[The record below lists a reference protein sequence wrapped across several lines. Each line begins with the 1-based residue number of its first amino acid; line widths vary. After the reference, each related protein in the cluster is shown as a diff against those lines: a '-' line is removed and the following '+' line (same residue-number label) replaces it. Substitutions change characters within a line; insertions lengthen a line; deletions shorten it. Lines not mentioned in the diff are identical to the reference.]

1 MRSSK
6 IPSPPRLAV
15 WLVKRLERYQMNH
28 AIIDDLHEVFTRIC
42 REQGFISACLWYWGQ
57 CLDAVIK
64 DTLFNLRWRFIMFKN
79 YLKIAFR
86 NIKRHKGFSFINIA
100 GLAIGLACCLF
111 ILIWVLDEL
120 SYDKF
125 HENASYLYR
134 VEENQYYSGRVYHVT
149 VTPYPLAPALK
160 QDFPEIIEATQ
171 YVGVG
176 GQLLRYGE
184 KAFFETGIKAVAP
197 AFFRMFTFPF
207 FKGDSRTALDDP
219 FSLVISEEIAEK
231 YFGEEDPIGKVFS
244 INNKYDMKVTG
255 VMKNV
260 PNNSYLQFDMVL
272 PYALLEKVGTVNDSM
287 EMNSILTFVQLQK
300 GASLQ
305 EVNEKIRGFIKK
317 HVPDSVTEL
326 ELALH
331 SRIHLHQYFGYGR
344 DMGQIKYVYI
354 FSLIAFFV
362 LLIACINFMNLS
374 TARSANRAK
383 EVGVRKV
390 VGALKRHIIRQFY
403 GESVIYAFIALVFAV
418 ILVALLMSPFNNL
431 SGKEL
436 SLGILG
442 NWQIILGFTG
452 VTLFTG
458 LVAGSYPALF
468 LSSFQPVSVI
478 KGSLKSGAGS
488 SLFRRILVVVQF
500 ALSIFLIIGTVVVYN
515 QLHYMKN
522 KDVGYA
528 KEHLVYIPMRG
539 QTVRFYTALK
549 DALVRDPRILNVTG
563 SIERPSYIESTSG
576 GANWDGKDPDQV
588 VLIGMS
594 SVDYDYIET
603 IGIELS
609 EGRSFSRENGTD
621 QTEAFIVNEELAK
634 LMGKKSVVGERF
646 SFVGRDGKI
655 IGVMKNF
662 HYLSLRNKIEP
673 LAIYMWPRDQG
684 FNYTLIRI
692 SSENISASLDFVR
705 ETWQKVVPD
714 FPFEYRFLVDDFEYY
729 YRSEERMGNLLK
741 YFSILAVFIAC
752 LGLFGLASFSV
763 EQRTKEIGIRK
774 VLGASVSGIVRLLAR
789 ESLLLV
795 AIANLI
801 VWPVAYYGMNRWL
814 ETFAYRTNVGWE
826 TLVLTGILA
835 LAIALITVSYQAIRA
850 ALTNPVDSLR
860 HE

>member
-1 MRSSK
+1 M
-6 IPSPPRLAV
+6 I
-15 WLVKRLERYQMNH
+15 
-28 AIIDDLHEVFTRIC
+28 
-42 REQGFISACLWYWGQ
+42 
-57 CLDAVIK
+57 
-64 DTLFNLRWRFIMFKN
+64 KN
-79 YLKIAFR
+79 YFKVALR
-86 NIKRHKGFSFINIA
+86 NIRKHPGYSIINIA

-125 HENASYLYR
+125 HENDPYIYR

-171 YVGVG
+171 YVGLG

-197 AFFRMFTFPF
+197 AFFRMFTFPIV
-207 FKGDSRTALDDP
+207 KGDSHTALDDP
-219 FSLVISEEIAEK
+219 FSLVISEEIAKK

-244 INNKYDMKVTG
+244 INNRYDMKVSG

-272 PYALLEKVGTVNDSM
+272 PYALLEKVGAVSDSM
-287 EMNSILTFVQLQK
+287 GSNSILTFVQLQK

-305 EVNEKIRGFIKK
+305 QVNDKIRGFIKK

-326 ELALH
+326 ELALY

-374 TARSANRAK
+374 TARSANRAR

-390 VGALKRHIIRQFY
+390 VGALKSHIIRQFY
-403 GESVIYAFIALVFAV
+403 GESIIYAFIALAFAAM
-418 ILVALLMSPFNNL
+418 LVVLLMSPFNNL

-442 NWQIILGFTG
+442 NGMILVGFIG

-488 SLFRRILVVVQF
+488 SLFRRMLVVVQF

-515 QLHYMKN
+515 QLQYMKN
-522 KDVGYA
+522 RDVGYN

-539 QTVRFYTALK
+539 QTGRFYEALK
-549 DALVRDPRILNVTG
+549 NALVRDSRILGVTG
-563 SIERPSYIESTSG
+563 SSHRPSNIGSNSG
-576 GANWDGKDPDQV
+576 GADWEGKDPEKV

-594 SVDYDYIET
+594 GVDYDYIDT
-603 IGIELS
+603 IGIELT
-609 EGRSFSRENGTD
+609 EGRSFSKEYGTD
-621 QTEAFIVNEELAK
+621 QTEAFIVNEEVAK
-634 LMGKKSVVGERF
+634 LIGKESVVGERF

-662 HYLSLRNKIEP
+662 HYYSLRNKIEP
-673 LAIYMWPRDQG
+673 LAIYMNPAAKG

-692 SSENISASLDFVR
+692 PSENISASLDFVK
-705 ETWQKVVPD
+705 ETWQKVVPG

-729 YRSEERMGNLLK
+729 YRSEERMGDLLK

-752 LGLFGLASFSV
+752 LGLFGLASFTA

-774 VLGASVSGIVRLLAR
+774 VLGASAQQITLLLCREFFVLVLLANII
-789 ESLLLV
+789 S
-795 AIANLI
+795 
-801 VWPVAYYGMNRWL
+801 WPVAYFVMRNWL
-814 ETFAYRTNVGWE
+814 QGFAYRANLGVFTF
-826 TLVLTGILA
+826 VLTMGLA
-835 LAIALITVSYQAIRA
+835 LVIALLTVSFQAVKA
-850 ALTNPVDSLR
+850 AVANPVDALKY
-860 HE
+860 E

>member
-1 MRSSK
+1 
-6 IPSPPRLAV
+6 
-15 WLVKRLERYQMNH
+15 
-28 AIIDDLHEVFTRIC
+28 
-42 REQGFISACLWYWGQ
+42 
-57 CLDAVIK
+57 
-64 DTLFNLRWRFIMFKN
+64 MFKN
-79 YLKIAFR
+79 YFKVALR
-86 NIKRHKGFSFINIA
+86 NIRRHPGYSIINIA

-120 SYDKF
+120 NYDKF
-125 HENASYLYR
+125 HENAPYLYR

-160 QDFPEIIEATQ
+160 ADFPEIIEATQ

-176 GQLLRYGE
+176 GQLIRYGE
-184 KAFFETGIKAVAP
+184 KAFFETGIRAVAP

-207 FKGDSRTALDDP
+207 VKGDSNTALDDP
-219 FSLVISEEIAEK
+219 FSLVISEEMAEK

-244 INNKYDMKVTG
+244 VNNTYDMKVSG

-260 PNNSYLQFDMVL
+260 PNNSYLQFDMVI
-272 PYALLEKVGTVNDSM
+272 PYALLEKVGAVSDSM
-287 EMNSILTFVQLQK
+287 GSNSILTFVQLQK

-305 EVNEKIRGFIKK
+305 QINDKIRGFIKK
-317 HVPDSVTEL
+317 HVPDSVTDL
-326 ELALH
+326 ELALY
-331 SRIHLHQYFGYGR
+331 SKIHLHQYFGYGR

-354 FSLIAFFV
+354 FSIIALFV
-362 LLIACINFMNLS
+362 LIIACINFMNLS

-390 VGALKRHIIRQFY
+390 AGALKSHIIRQFY

-418 ILVALLMSPFNNL
+418 IIVVLLMSPFNNL

-442 NWQIILGFTG
+442 NWMILAGFIG

-468 LSSFQPVSVI
+468 LSSFQPVWVI
-478 KGSLKSGAGS
+478 KGNLKSGAGS

-522 KDVGYA
+522 RDIGYD

-539 QTVRFYTALK
+539 QTGRFYEALK
-549 DALVRDPRILNVTG
+549 NALVRDPRILNVTG
-563 SIERPSYIESTSG
+563 SNHRPSNIGSNSG

-588 VLIGMS
+588 VLIGIS

-603 IGIELS
+603 IGIELK
-609 EGRSFSRENGTD
+609 EGRSFSKEYGTD
-621 QTEAFIVNEELAK
+621 QTEAFIVNEEVAK
-634 LMGKKSVVGERF
+634 LMGKESVAGENF
-646 SFVGRDGKI
+646 SFAGRDGNI

-662 HYLSLRNKIEP
+662 HYYSVRNKIEP
-673 LAIYMWPRDQG
+673 LAIYLRPAAQG
-684 FNYTLIRI
+684 FSYTLIRI
-692 SSENISASLDFVR
+692 APENISASLDFVKD
-705 ETWQKVVPD
+705 TWQKVVPD
-714 FPFEYRFLVDDFEYY
+714 FPFEYRFLVEDFEYY
-729 YRSEERMGNLLK
+729 YRSEERMGGLLK

-752 LGLFGLASFSV
+752 LGLFGLASFTA

-774 VLGASVSGIVRLLAR
+774 VLGASASQITLLLCREFFVLVLLANII
-789 ESLLLV
+789 S
-795 AIANLI
+795 
-801 VWPVAYYGMNRWL
+801 WPVAYFVMRNWL
-814 ETFAYRTNVGWE
+814 QDFAYRTSLGML
-826 TLVLTGILA
+826 TFVLTMVLA
-835 LAIALITVSYQAIRA
+835 LIIALLTVSFQAVKA
-850 ALTNPVDSLR
+850 AVANPVDALKY
-860 HE
+860 E

>member
-1 MRSSK
+1 V
-6 IPSPPRLAV
+6 L
-15 WLVKRLERYQMNH
+15 
-28 AIIDDLHEVFTRIC
+28 
-42 REQGFISACLWYWGQ
+42 
-57 CLDAVIK
+57 
-64 DTLFNLRWRFIMFKN
+64 KN
-79 YLKIAFR
+79 YLKVALR
-86 NIKRHKGFSFINIA
+86 NIRRHPGYSTINIA

-111 ILIWVLDEL
+111 ILIWVMDEL

-125 HENASYLYR
+125 HENAPHLYR

-160 QDFPEIIEATQ
+160 ADFPEIIEATQ

-176 GQLLRYGE
+176 GQLIRYGE
-184 KAFFETGIKAVAP
+184 KAFFETGIRAVAP

-207 FKGDSRTALDDP
+207 IKGDSNTALDDP

-244 INNKYDMKVTG
+244 VNNRYDMKVSG

-260 PNNSYLQFDMVL
+260 PDNSYLQFDMVI
-272 PYALLEKVGTVNDSM
+272 PYALLEKVGAVSDSM
-287 EMNSILTFVQLQK
+287 GSNSILTFVQLQK
-300 GASLQ
+300 GTSLPQ
-305 EVNEKIRGFIKK
+305 INDKIRGFIKK

-326 ELALH
+326 ELALY

-374 TARSANRAK
+374 TARSANRAR

-390 VGALKRHIIRQFY
+390 VGALKSHIIRQFY
-403 GESVIYAFIALVFAV
+403 GESVIYAFIALAFAV
-418 ILVALLMSPFNNL
+418 ILVVLLMSPFNNL

-442 NWQIILGFTG
+442 NWLILAGFLG

-468 LSSFQPVSVI
+468 LSSFQPVKVI

-522 KDVGYA
+522 RDVGYD

-539 QTVRFYTALK
+539 QTGRFYEALK
-549 DALVRDPRILNVTG
+549 NALVRDPRILSVTG
-563 SIERPSYIESTSG
+563 SSHRPSNIGSNSG

-594 SVDYDYIET
+594 SVDYDFIDT
-603 IGIELS
+603 IGIELT
-609 EGRSFSRENGTD
+609 EGRSFSKEYGTD
-621 QTEAFIVNEELAK
+621 QTEAFIVNEEVAK
-634 LMGKKSVVGERF
+634 LMGKESVVGENF
-646 SFVGRDGKI
+646 SFVGRDGHI

-662 HYLSLRNKIEP
+662 HYYSLRNKIEP
-673 LAIYMWPRDQG
+673 LAIYMRPPDQG
-684 FNYTLIRI
+684 FSYTLIRI
-692 SSENISASLDFVR
+692 PSENISASLDFVE
-705 ETWQKVVPD
+705 ETWQKVVLG
-714 FPFEYRFLVDDFEYY
+714 FPFEYRFLVEDFEYY
-729 YRSEERMGNLLK
+729 YRSEERMVDLLK

-752 LGLFGLASFSV
+752 LGLFGLASFSA

-774 VLGASVSGIVRLLAR
+774 VLGASAQQIT
-789 ESLLLV
+789 LLLCKEFFV
-795 AIANLI
+795 LVLMANIIA
-801 VWPVAYYGMNRWL
+801 WPVAYFVMRNWL
-814 ETFAYRTNVGWE
+814 QDFAYRTSLGML
-826 TLVLTGILA
+826 TFVLTMLLA
-835 LAIALITVSYQAIRA
+835 LIIALLTVSFQAVKAAIA
-850 ALTNPVDSLR
+850 NPVDALKY
-860 HE
+860 E

>member
-1 MRSSK
+1 M
-6 IPSPPRLAV
+6 L
-15 WLVKRLERYQMNH
+15 
-28 AIIDDLHEVFTRIC
+28 
-42 REQGFISACLWYWGQ
+42 
-57 CLDAVIK
+57 
-64 DTLFNLRWRFIMFKN
+64 KN
-79 YLKIAFR
+79 YFKVALR
-86 NIKRHKGFSFINIA
+86 NIRRHPGYSIINIA

-125 HENASYLYR
+125 HENAPYLYR
-134 VEENQYYSGRVYHVT
+134 VEENQHYSGRVYHVT

-160 QDFPEIIEATQ
+160 ADFPEIIEATQ

-184 KAFFETGIKAVAP
+184 KAFFETGVRAVAP

-207 FKGDSRTALDDP
+207 VKGDSNTALDDP

-231 YFGEEDPIGKVFS
+231 YFGEEDPIDKVFS
-244 INNKYDMKVTG
+244 VNNRYDMKVTG

-260 PNNSYLQFDMVL
+260 PKNSYLQFDMAI
-272 PYALLEKVGTVNDSM
+272 PYALLEKVGAVSDSM
-287 EMNSILTFVQLQK
+287 GSNSILTFVQLQK

-305 EVNEKIRGFIKK
+305 QINDKIRGFIKK
-317 HVPDSVTEL
+317 HVPDSVTDL
-326 ELALH
+326 ELALY

-403 GESVIYAFIALVFAV
+403 GESVIYAFIALAFAV
-418 ILVALLMSPFNNL
+418 ILVVVLISPFNNL

-436 SLGILG
+436 SLGIFG
-442 NWQIILGFTG
+442 NWMILVGFIG

-488 SLFRRILVVVQF
+488 TLFRRILVVVQF

-522 KDVGYA
+522 RDIGYD

-539 QTVRFYTALK
+539 QTGSFYNALK
-549 DALVRDPRILNVTG
+549 NALVRDPRILSVTG
-563 SIERPSYIESTSG
+563 SNHRPSNIGSNSS

-588 VLIGMS
+588 VLIGIS

-603 IGIELS
+603 IGIELK
-609 EGRSFSRENGTD
+609 EGRGFSKEYGTD
-621 QTEAFIVNEELAK
+621 QTEAFIVNEEVAK
-634 LMGKKSVVGERF
+634 LMGKESVAGENF
-646 SFVGRDGKI
+646 SFAGREGHI
-655 IGVMKNF
+655 VGVMKNF
-662 HYLSLRNKIEP
+662 HYYSVRNKIEP
-673 LAIYMWPRDQG
+673 LAIYLRQADQG
-684 FNYTLIRI
+684 FSYTLIRI
-692 SSENISASLDFVR
+692 PSENISASLDFVK

-714 FPFEYRFLVDDFEYY
+714 FPFEYRFLIEDFEYY
-729 YRSEERMGNLLK
+729 YRSEERMGGLLK
-741 YFSILAVFIAC
+741 YFSILAVLIAC
-752 LGLFGLASFSV
+752 LGLFGLASFTA

-774 VLGASVSGIVRLLAR
+774 VLGASAPQITLLLCKEFFVLVLLANII
-789 ESLLLV
+789 S
-795 AIANLI
+795 
-801 VWPVAYYGMNRWL
+801 WPVAYFIMRNWL
-814 ETFAYRTNVGWE
+814 QDFAYRTSLGML
-826 TLVLTGILA
+826 TFVLTMVLA
-835 LAIALITVSYQAIRA
+835 LVIALLTVSFQAVKA
-850 ALTNPVDSLR
+850 AVANPVDALKY
-860 HE
+860 E